1 MKILLAGY
9 YGYADGYL
17 AGAKGLIDL
26 GHELSFFPLMTMI
39 HKKYSIDD
47 LINVLNGNSLSYE
60 NLKKKYS
67 EYVNDS
73 PDIKPDICLWWQP
86 VPQLSVQNLAKI
98 KNQTSCKFIQLN
110 WDPSAIIETDHKEH
124 ISSFRKCVEALPFF
138 NKILVVNSKLINHLQ
153 KYNRYNIPIKH
164 FYPGHHEST
173 SFYNENKEYACDIS
187 IICTNLYEDLNLWK
201 GTKICRKHIVDAIYS
216 RKDIDF
222 HFYGP
227 ERFKTLYPRAYKGFI
242 KYGDCNKVFSNS
254 KINLNISPVG
264 DSLNEIINGEKRNYM
279 SERCPQIL
287 ACKGLMIC
295 ETDLTPLLVPGKD
308 YIKIDNVENFIKLIP
323 EILKNDEEYN
333 KIRESG
339 YQKALKHLRWEDT
352 LKIIF

>member
-17 AGAKGLIDL
+17 AGAKGIIDL
-26 GHELSFFPLMTMI
+26 GHEMSFFPLMTMI

-73 PDIKPDICLWWQP
+73 PDIKPDICLWWHNT
-86 VPQLSVQNLAKI
+86 PQLSVENLAKI

-153 KYNRYNIPIKH
+153 KYNRNNIPIKH

-173 SFYNENKEYACDIS
+173 SFYNENKEYACDVS
-187 IICTNLYEDLNLWK
+187 IICTNLYEGN
-201 GTKICRKHIVDAIYS
+201 
-216 RKDIDF
+216 
-222 HFYGP
+222 
-227 ERFKTLYPRAYKGFI
+227 
-242 KYGDCNKVFSNS
+242 
-254 KINLNISPVG
+254 
-264 DSLNEIINGEKRNYM
+264 
-279 SERCPQIL
+279 
-287 ACKGLMIC
+287 
-295 ETDLTPLLVPGKD
+295 
-308 YIKIDNVENFIKLIP
+308 
-323 EILKNDEEYN
+323 
-333 KIRESG
+333 
-339 YQKALKHLRWEDT
+339 
-352 LKIIF
+352 